1 MENVEIPFL
10 SLWISKFW
18 GGWGGGEEDALR
30 PPYKLLKGLTIE
42 ASKQVYTSL
51 LQPLYDYADFP
62 WGKSQRDVA
71 KSILPYNFYFS
82 SLSTHFYIVLARFL
96 RGTQATSIFGK
107 YLFGRRCEI

>member
-10 SLWISKFW
+10 SLWISKFL
-18 GGWGGGEEDALR
+18 GGGEEDALR

-62 WGKSQRDVA
+62 
-71 KSILPYNFYFS
+71 
-82 SLSTHFYIVLARFL
+82 
-96 RGTQATSIFGK
+96 
-107 YLFGRRCEI
+107 